1 MATAN
6 NEQRVAMMSFATLYT
21 LYLNKIER
29 KGRTQSELTQ
39 VLNWLTGY
47 TPEQLQHLKQDEAL
61 SLYDF
66 LNEAPQLNPLMWEM
80 RGSICGYKLQEISS
94 PFMRQVRCMDKL
106 VDDLAKGKS
115 LEKLLPQ

>member
-29 KGRTQSELTQ
+29 KGRTQSELSQ
-39 VLNWLTGY
+39 ILNWLTGY

-94 PFMRQVRCMDKL
+94 PFIRQVRCMDKL

-115 LEKLLPQ
+115 LEKLLLR